1 MNCKGCKYWR
11 ELANGNGITACHYAL
26 DTGKLR
32 ESDPEKC
39 DKWEPRDKKGRKKGK

>member
-11 ELANGNGITACHYAL
+11 ELSNRNGIVACHYAI

-32 ESDPEKC
+32 DCDPENC
-39 DKWEPRDKKGRKKGK
+39 DKRETGGKRGRKKGK